1 MHKENRASMIFPIT
15 SVKASEKN
23 YYNFMIVHP
32 TIFKTKMCIA
42 TDAHEHQKKTYAIQ
56 IGNQR

>member
-1 MHKENRASMIFPIT
+1 MHKENKASMIFPIT

-42 TDAHEHQKKTYAIQ
+42 TDAHEHQKKTYAI
-56 IGNQR
+56 